1 MAGHRPLLADGNRK
15 PRRQDARAAN
25 RGGHRERVHREPTA
39 EGQFAA
45 AYNWFT
51 SAAAGHRDRAAAM
64 HRVAT
69 LLANEAA
76 GLERSA
82 A

>member
-1 MAGHRPLLADGNRK
+1 MAGHRRLRADGTRQ
-15 PRRQDARAAN
+15 PRRRDVRAVN
-25 RGGHRERVHREPTA
+25 RGGHRERVHAAPTA

-51 SAAAGHRDRAAAM
+51 SAAASHPERARAM

-69 LLANEAA
+69 VLANEAA

>member
-1 MAGHRPLLADGNRK
+1 MAGHRARLADGTRE
-15 PRRQDARAAN
+15 PRRSDMRAVN
-25 RGGHRERVHREPTA
+25 RGGHRARVHAEPTA
-39 EGQFAA
+39 EGQFYA
-45 AYNWFT
+45 AYNWLT
-51 SAAAGHRDRAAAM
+51 SAAAGHPGRADAL

-69 LLANEAA
+69 LMANEAA